1 MLYLPWITSTSGANR
16 VFVRILDTSSFYPVS
31 NQKIIL
37 RDHNFVHEKQ
47 LCVYLLP
54 KLNKNTDKDIYHL

>member
-16 VFVRILDTSSFYPVS
+16 EFVRILDTSSFYPVS

-47 LCVYLLP
+47 LCVYLL
-54 KLNKNTDKDIYHL
+54 LLLS